1 MRGMD
6 TLPKRIG
13 VRHVRSWTIL
23 RSLFWEP
30 HDYLETKQ
38 RRSMKTRGHEGEWKL
53 EMLWLG
59 YLGSTYARS
68 SSNLGSLVWGAS

>member
-23 RSLFWEP
+23 RSLWEP

-38 RRSMKTRGHEGEWKL
+38 GHSMETRGHEGE
-53 EMLWLG
+53 
-59 YLGSTYARS
+59 
-68 SSNLGSLVWGAS
+68 